1 MSRQDKE
8 IADKILA
15 LALAFI
21 LVLEVIPL
29 RLHAAD
35 IAGHDSYVTTR
46 ETSSAQPSEG
56 PLQPENKKKVTVDN
70 VPQEGGKITLAD
82 TEMTQ
87 ELNMLTVDAGSK
99 VVLQV
104 IPQEGYHIGSIFIGD
119 ESKDVE
125 NPAESYTEEITVD
138 DDVTIKVE
146 FALNEFSVQAY
157 TDGNGEV
164 KVSQGTVKYG
174 GDICVTVKPKENYIV
189 KNIVFGS
196 LKPGIEGQ
204 TISVSDLKKNYKYE
218 ENNNDNT
225 LKFKIENIKENKEIY
240 VEFSSINKS
249 TKKISDLI
257 RDKKLTIEEMD
268 GYTDK
273 CIYTTKETV
282 KIKAAE
288 GMKFKIKLNEDDYE
302 GWLREKEISS
312 DCVIK
317 GIQLKSAY
325 DNLDVVDD
333 EINVIT
339 NYIEPSINLSIEEE
353 NDAASGYY
361 TSRKVKISVKDESG
375 TVDLNEL
382 KAAVYIEDFNTKFN
396 TKKNMTDK
404 VEWTDWS
411 YDKKNGIHTATLT
424 FSADANYRWKIKDN
438 YTDKAGNKPQIKN
451 VNNIN
456 NIWEFAV
463 DNTAPTASIKVD
475 KDEHV
480 WSKIIDT
487 LTFGIFKN
495 EKYTINIKAE
505 EDAVSG
511 INEIAY
517 YVCRDGKLLKAE
529 ELENIYSEGGFL
541 EYNLQNGNGVEL
553 DCENEAFVV
562 YARITDKAG
571 NVNYTSTDGL
581 VMDSEAP
588 EITIESTTKPAGMSV
603 SGRYIYDKDVD
614 LKITVSDTVSNGI
627 SGIDNITYKISSG
640 NNIEEE
646 GTLYNKDDKSGIVE
660 VVEEKSGERLTKSV
674 ITGHVEVK
682 AGTFNADGV
691 KVEVTATDNAGN
703 KQKKDIYLNINT
715 TTPLVTFS
723 FLDED
728 TEPVYTDEDTE
739 HGYFSFNRKATL
751 TYVDRD
757 SSFDKKNAIEGINI
771 TADGKPIDTSGMI
784 GEFKSKDGKHTIE
797 INFEETATYKVD
809 IKYKNKAGKPAEVS
823 YEGTTPQLFTIDLQ
837 NPYGAIKIGK
847 NKYDELPD
855 KLPHLVHIVND
866 VLEVKIE
873 ANDAHSGIEEVSYFL
888 DKYKRKRDKP
898 RKAGELDD
906 LYADDRFIPLDRYE
920 DGSFEKIH
928 IESGAY
934 VIYVRISDDTGNV
947 KYIGSD
953 GVIVDDTKSKI
964 TLKPEK
970 TDKNGIYNKDVR
982 VGIEVKEPETYS
994 GIKCIKY
1001 WAMCDSEKTQEGILY
1016 NEDNMGNVPSY
1027 SDLKQ
1032 EWQGNVVV
1040 DSKKNN
1046 SSDLF
1051 LYVKVE
1057 DNAGNTSI
1065 KRIKL
1070 DIDVSKPKIEV
1081 SYDNN
1086 EDNGGNG
1093 YFKKDRTAT
1102 IKIRER
1108 KNHFNAKEATAG
1120 IKITAV
1126 NGKGKA
1132 VKLPEMVSKWTSI
1145 SGDTADETVHVAK
1158 IKYSADANYTF
1169 KINYTDKAGN
1179 KNSAVDTGI
1188 SKSPYKF
1195 TIDKKMPVGA
1205 VTAVTAEGR
1214 KESWSSLAGRLTFGI
1229 WSKQSIKL
1237 SAVTDDATSPV
1248 AKVMYYKTDSTK
1260 AMTRRQLAKIKK
1272 WKTFR
1277 TMSVGEDEQFT
1288 VYLKIID
1295 KAGNENYISTNGMIV
1310 DDTAPRAEA
1319 IAPEVTV
1326 TPEQPVNGIY
1336 SKDVNVG
1343 ITVSDPVSGGTYSG
1357 LKTVSYRVLNMGEET
1372 QSGVLYSFDKESPLQ
1387 NELQQS
1393 WSGGIT
1399 VNSSLNNSNDVVIE
1413 VYAED
1418 NSLNSSTKS
1427 EKIKIDTTKP
1437 LINVSY
1443 DNNLPD
1449 SGKYYKEARTA
1460 TIVISERNFDAKDV
1474 EVSITNTD
1482 GTIPVVS
1489 GWTTAEG
1496 NGNMDNTTHTATV
1509 TYEAD
1514 GDYTFDI
1521 NYTDLAG
1528 NICDGESYAPGTE
1541 NPVEF
1546 TIDKILPEV
1555 SVSYNNNSAAN
1566 GRYFKEARTATV
1578 TVREHNFDAGRVQF
1592 TQTAVLN
1599 GTPIASP
1606 VPSWSSSGD
1615 IHTATILYTQDG
1627 DYTFDVSMSDM
1638 AGNQVSGVNYGS
1650 DISAKEFTVDT
1661 HIDVPV
1667 ITGIEDGK
1675 AYKGDVVPEIDFSDI
1690 NYNNYKVTLTR
1701 TRMSEK
1707 NVDVTEQFIKEAE
1720 VNQQGG
1726 SIKNSIFDA
1735 VQENDGIYNL
1745 TVHTDDKA
1753 GNESETSVVF
1763 TLNRFGSVYAYDD
1776 YLISLIQDGGAY
1788 VKSVD
1793 NDLVVTEYNADR
1805 LVDGSLNIEITHDG
1819 KPINDIIYE
1828 TSPAINSNVSVG
1840 DSGWFEYVYTVSKE
1854 NFAEDGI
1861 YKMSVSSRDEAG
1873 NNPENTNYE
1882 DKDIRFC
1889 VDTAAPELTSI
1900 VGLDKKV
1907 VNATQ
1912 LNVKYDVYDTI
1923 GLKSVKVY
1931 VDGDLEGSEITD
1943 FSNDYNNYSGD
1954 FTLKESGTAR
1964 KVRFVVEDLAGNITD
1979 TDSED
1984 FSSAYAFTKEVTVST
1999 NAFIRWYA
2007 NKKLFWGTIVF
2018 AVVAVGGISGIIVI
2032 KRRKKNQA

>member
-46 ETSSAQPSEG
+46 GTSSAQPSEG

-138 DDVTIKVE
+138 NDVTIKVE

-164 KVSQGTVKYG
+164 SQGTVKYG
-174 GDICVTVKPKENYIV
+174 GDIWVTVKPNENYIV
-189 KNIVFGS
+189 KNIVFES

-204 TISVSDLKKNYKYE
+204 TISVSDLKKNYEYE

-225 LKFKIENIKENKEIY
+225 LKFKIENIKENKKIY
-240 VEFSSINKS
+240 VEFSSINTS
-249 TKKISDLI
+249 TKTISDLI
-257 RDKKLTIEEMD
+257 RDNKLTIEEMD
-268 GYTDK
+268 GYTYK

-288 GMKFKIKLNEDDYE
+288 GMEFKIKLNEDDYE

-317 GIQLKSAY
+317 GIQLKSADDNY
-325 DNLDVVDD
+325 DNLDVVDY

-382 KAAVYIEDFNTKFN
+382 KAAVYIEDFNTKNN

-424 FSADANYRWKIKDN
+424 FSADANYSWKID

-456 NIWEFAV
+456 NIWRFAV

-505 EDAVSG
+505 DAVSD
-511 INEIAY
+511 IKEIAY

-529 ELENIYSEGGFL
+529 ELENIYANTEGGFL
-541 EYNLQNGNGVEL
+541 EYNPQNGNGVEL

-562 YARITDKAG
+562 YARIIDKAG

-588 EITIESTTKPAGMSV
+588 EITITDPAGKSV
-603 SGRYIYDKDVD
+603 GGYIYNTNVD
-614 LKITVSDTVSNGI
+614 LAIKVKDTVSNGIVSNGI
-627 SGIDNITYKISSG
+627 SGIANITYEISSG
-640 NNIEEE
+640 NKKKRV
-646 GTLYNKDDKSGIVE
+646 TLYKKDDKSGIVE
-660 VVEEKSGERLTKSV
+660 EVDKS
-674 ITGHVEVK
+674 ITVK
-682 AGTFNADGV
+682 ANDFNADDV
-691 KVEVTATDNAGN
+691 NVAVTATDNAGN
-703 KQKKDIYLNINT
+703 TKTESISLNINT
-715 TTPLVTFS
+715 TPPSVTFS
-723 FLDED
+723 IGDED
-728 TEPVYTDEDTE
+728 DVPDATEGEGDNE
-739 HGYFSFNRKATL
+739 HGYYSSKRKATL
-751 TYVDRD
+751 TYTDRD
-757 SSFDKKNAIEGINI
+757 SSFDSNNAIRGIKI
-771 TADGKPIDTSGMI
+771 TAYDGEGKQIDTSGMI
-784 GEFKSKDGKHTIE
+784 GKLQSLEKGKHIIE
-797 INFEETATYKVD
+797 INFEETATYKVY
-809 IKYKNKAGKPAEVS
+809 IEYKNKAGSLAKVS
-823 YEGTTPQLFTIDLQ
+823 YDGCTPQFFTIDLED
-837 NPYGAIKIGK
+837 PSGAIKIGK
-847 NKYDELPD
+847 NKYDKLPD
-855 KLPHLVHIVND
+855 KLPHLAHIVKD

-873 ANDAHSGIEEVSYFL
+873 AKDTYSGLAEVSYYL
-888 DKYKRKRDKP
+888 DKYKGKRDKP
-898 RKAGELDD
+898 RDKEALEKL
-906 LYADDRFIPLDRYE
+906 ANEFTPLDRE

-934 VIYVRISDDTGNV
+934 VIYVRIVDVVGRVT
-947 KYIGSD
+947 YIGSD

-970 TDKNGIYNKDVR
+970 TDKKGIYNKDVR

-1001 WAMCDSEKTQEGILY
+1001 WVMCDSEKTQEGILY
-1016 NEDNMGNVPSY
+1016 NKDNMGNVPSY

-1046 SSDLF
+1046 SSDSF

-1057 DNAGNTSI
+1057 DNAGNTSM

-1108 KNHFNAKEATAG
+1108 KNHFNAKEATTG

-1229 WSKQSIKL
+1229 WSKQSIRL

-1449 SGKYYKEARTA
+1449 SGKYYKGARTA

-1606 VPSWSSSGD
+1606 VPSWSSNGD

-1661 HIDVPV
+1661 HIDAPV